1 MQFGGRSLLINLM
14 PPFHYAIL
22 LGMPRK
28 SRIDAPGALHHI
40 IARGIEK
47 NKIFLDAADR
57 KNFLK
62 RLSHILTE
70 TNTPCYAWSLMPNH
84 FHLLLRTGT
93 VPIATIMRRLL
104 TGYAVFHNRRHT
116 RHGHLFQNRYKS
128 ILCQENTYLLE
139 LVRYIHLNPLRA
151 NILKDIK
158 HLDKYPYS
166 GHSTILGN
174 TNNAWQ
180 EIDKILGFFHEKRY
194 MARRHYRNFIQK
206 GIAQGKRPDLVGG
219 GLVRSVGGWS
229 ALKSLRQ
236 AKIYQKGDERILGD
250 GDFVEQTLKA
260 ANEAMQKKY
269 VLQAQGIDLNK
280 ITTRVANLL
289 DMDIEEVW
297 AAGRYSRIVKARSL
311 LCYWAVREL
320 GISMALLSKKLNI
333 SIPAVSK
340 SVVRGEKIAR
350 KMNYKLAGQ

>member
-1 MQFGGRSLLINLM
+1 
-14 PPFHYAIL
+14 
-22 LGMPRK
+22 MPRK

-40 IARGIEK
+40 IARGIAK
-47 NKIFLDAADR
+47 NKIFLDATDR
-57 KNFLK
+57 KNFLT
-62 RLSHILTE
+62 RLGRILTE
-70 TNTPCYAWSLMPNH
+70 SETPCYAWALMPNH

-93 VPIATIMRRLL
+93 VPVATIMRRLL

-151 NILKDIK
+151 NIIKDIK
-158 HLDKYPYS
+158 HLDTYPYS

-174 TNNAWQ
+174 KNNSWQ
-180 EIDKILGFFHEKRY
+180 EIDKILRLFHEKRY
-194 MARRHYRNFIQK
+194 MARRHYRNFVQK

-229 ALKSLRQ
+229 ALKSMRQ
-236 AKIYQKGDERILGD
+236 ASNYQKGDERILGD
-250 GDFVEQTLKA
+250 GDFVEKSLKA
-260 ANEAMQKKY
+260 ANEAMERKY
-269 VLQAQGIDLNK
+269 ALQAQGIDIDK
-280 ITTRVANLL
+280 IAKRVADLL
-289 DMDIEEVW
+289 DMNTEEVW
-297 AAGRYSRIVKARSL
+297 ASGRYSYVVKARSL

-320 GISMALLSKKLNI
+320 RISMAFLSKKLNI

-350 KMNYKLAGQ
+350 EMNFNLVVE